1 MRSSFVNLQT
11 IFSFETRLTMV
22 TWKGFQL
29 LHRLLVGL
37 QTSCRSSFRLR
48 ILHKELLSPLGI
60 SLESRWALFA
70 PGWHGLLALPGI
82 QGEGEGGADGE
93 GELKILAMAG
103 QCMADVHALCCQ
115 GRVLSA

>member
-1 MRSSFVNLQT
+1 MRSSSVDLQT

-22 TWKGFQL
+22 TREGFQL

-93 GELKILAMAG
+93 GELELLALDG
-103 QCMADVHALCCQ
+103 QHTAEVHALGGQ
-115 GRVLSA
+115 GRVLSF